1 MISVAEDLAGLL
13 LKDRRHKA
21 NRESL
26 QERKAHMKGIIKEL
40 LGWLI
45 FIFIVVTASYLVIT
59 YVGQRTEV
67 SGSSMESTLS
77 DGDQLIVDKISYRF
91 RDPSRY
97 DIVVFHTITKRIHI
111 ILKDHWSSGRDGTDR
126 RWRCVDQWSAAPRTL
141 WK

>member
-1 MISVAEDLAGLL
+1 MAEDLAGLL

-97 DIVVFHTITKRIHI
+97 DIVVFPYHYEENTYYIKGSLVFRE
-111 ILKDHWSSGRDGTDR
+111 R
-126 RWRCVDQWSAAPRTL
+126 RYRS
-141 WK
+141 